1 MIEVENEKELIGN
14 LKSGL
19 RVFALFYA
27 SWCPFCRAFLPIF
40 KQHAQRNVEDK
51 FLLVKVDD
59 ETNPLWE
66 KYEID
71 VVPTV
76 ILFKSK
82 KVSRR
87 LDGTLGVGLNE
98 RQLEQFLGN
107 A

>member
-1 MIEVENEKELIGN
+1 MMEVEDEKELIRS

-19 RVFALFYA
+19 RVVALFYA

-40 KQHAQRNVEDK
+40 EQHAQRNAEDR
-51 FLLVKVDD
+51 FLLVKIDD
-59 ETNPLWE
+59 EANPLWE

-76 ILFKSK
+76 ILFQGG

-98 RQLEQFLGN
+98 RQLERFLGST
-107 A
+107 

>member
-1 MIEVENEKELIGN
+1 MIEAENEKELIES
-14 LKSGL
+14 LKGGP

-40 KQHAQRNVEDK
+40 EQHAQRNVGDK
-51 FLLVKVDD
+51 FLLVKIDD

-66 KYEID
+66 KYEVD

-76 ILFKSK
+76 ILFQGE

-98 RQLEQFLGN
+98 RQLERFLGSV
-107 A
+107 